1 MIEVYECGSEL
12 AIKSGQTGMVEKV
25 IIGVNNA
32 VSYQLV
38 CYTPERHP
46 QVVSAFEV
54 TPLEGK
60 VTKRHVGF
68 ASVIVPEQK
77 EVGILV
83 DEENKLVDIHSPD
96 EVLVEVQTLDADA
109 LQLYIDM
116 KGKANGEAEEVQEE
130 KEAE

>member
-12 AIKSGQTGMVEKV
+12 AIKSGQTGLVEKIV
-25 IIGVNNA
+25 IGVNNA

-68 ASVIVPEQK
+68 ASVIVPEKK

-83 DEENKLVDIHSPD
+83 DEDNRLVDIHSPD
-96 EVLVEVQTLDADA
+96 EVLVGVQTLDADE
-109 LQLYIDM
+109 LQAYNDM
-116 KGKANGEAEEVQEE
+116 KEKVDGEAEEVQEE
-130 KEAE
+130 EKE